1 MLQNQ
6 FKNMTLRLINIS
18 GYFKAITIEVS
29 YYTYLQVITTLH
41 KSMYLFKSQY
51 ISPKVNISLQKSIYL
66 SKSQYISPQVIKA
79 TPVKRFLKI
88 IKYCLINQAKDSSV
102 NFGEKP

>member
-51 ISPKVNISLQKSIYL
+51 ISPKVNISPHKSLKLLQS
-66 SKSQYISPQVIKA
+66 
-79 TPVKRFLKI
+79 RGF
-88 IKYCLINQAKDSSV
+88 
-102 NFGEKP
+102 